1 MSDHSVFVIDDDS
14 AVRDALLRVL
24 RGRGVRARGFSSG
37 TEFFA
42 ALPEDASACVITD
55 VQMPGM
61 DGTEIV
67 RRLAELR
74 GETWPVIVITGHADV
89 SMAVQMMKNGIVDF
103 IEKPFDPTRLVEV
116 VKGCLA
122 RLGELDARQ
131 QTRLRL
137 GRLTPRE
144 RQVFDALVAGASNKE
159 MALNL
164 KISPRTVE
172 VFRAKVMTKMEADS
186 LPALVRMGL
195 MLS

>member
-74 GETWPVIVITGHADV
+74 GTMVERIGEITSA
-89 SMAVQMMKNGIVDF
+89 NF
-103 IEKPFDPTRLVEV
+103 TRLF
-116 VKGCLA
+116 
-122 RLGELDARQ
+122 
-131 QTRLRL
+131 
-137 GRLTPRE
+137 PR
-144 RQVFDALVAGASNKE
+144 VS
-159 MALNL
+159 
-164 KISPRTVE
+164 S
-172 VFRAKVMTKMEADS
+172 
-186 LPALVRMGL
+186 
-195 MLS
+195 